1 MHLINCWELWLASKR
16 FNNYWYFYHFYEEPK
31 PHSPISTLTWFYS
44 SRALL
49 PKRMKVQI
57 TIFNFRN
64 FLQIHISELSTFNF
78 QQALLTSL
86 LRIVGTHCL
95 VKWLLMLPLLPR
107 NPSSL
112 WPLNL
117 NYDVRNLVK
126 SQPVRCMERPI
137 LNHLQKSHEYP
148 GSHLPPEDYS

>member
-44 SRALL
+44 SKALL

-64 FLQIHISELSTFNF
+64 FLQIHISELSTSPTYLPSRDSRH
-78 QQALLTSL
+78 LLPCQMT
-86 LRIVGTHCL
+86 II
-95 VKWLLMLPLLPR
+95 LPLLPR

-117 NYDVRNLVK
+117 NYDVRNFVK

-148 GSHLPPEDYS
+148 SSHLPPQDYS